1 MPSSSGIRTDVL
13 SEQLQEVI
21 RGRVVKAAVFTTY
34 QFEPGFFEEDI
45 LPLLFEQSF
54 SHVPQIRLIQLE
66 EALLSV
72 EHLAVYYDRRGLRPS
87 GSPARLDVRRIPLE
101 RSTGVQRQLPFPFS
115 DN

>member
-34 QFEPGFFEEDI
+34 QFEPGFFEEDV

-72 EHLAVYYDRRGLRPS
+72 EHLAVYYDRWVFRGIVNADS
-87 GSPARLDVRRIPLE
+87 IRR
-101 RSTGVQRQLPFPFS
+101 
-115 DN
+115 